1 MITPTATPLS
11 ERVEYLSD
19 PWFSAGQA
27 FVAGLGSASNAFTYS
42 VRCGNPPPHIA
53 GEPLGYTLRIGADG
67 VALERGFD
75 AGANLF
81 EDLDYN
87 AAQWLDGNVSEDN
100 AESAARRRAEY
111 QRLFGVADRAE
122 AFTAEAKRICDAFR
136 DHLARR
142 TVVNPDVAHRIES
155 FGLTNN
161 TAAFDDTGYTV
172 FTGAFSDSYADAL
185 RAETARNHAGRDK
198 GGSFRATMLLRR
210 GSLWEEAA
218 MHPWILTAADH
229 LVGRGCLMYQSDTI
243 VKEVGE
249 ETHPGLHS
257 DYAASRITEPFP
269 EFCVL
274 TVAVWAIDD
283 FQAEHGPTVILPGSY
298 RKRAQVPPGTTQEGA
313 VKIEMKQGSIAMW
326 NGATW
331 HGSTPRTAPGKR
343 SSLHNTYCRN
353 YLRPLEHYQSVDPA
367 IVARNPPAF
376 SSLCGLDDAFGKS
389 GEEGAD
395 FERLGYAARSGFA
408 GSGALAAWSREA

>member
-1 MITPTATPLS
+1 MNPTPLS
-11 ERVEYLSD
+11 ERVEYLSGAWYD
-19 PWFSAGQA
+19 AASSYATRVAASGVSFSR
-27 FVAGLGSASNAFTYS
+27 S
-42 VRCGNPPPHIA
+42 VRCANPPAHL
-53 GEPLGYTLRIGADG
+53 GNEPLGYTVRLTGSGMAVESRWDETAD
-67 VALERGFD
+67 
-75 AGANLF
+75 LF

-87 AAQWLDGNVSEDN
+87 ASQWLDGIVTANN

-111 QRLFGVADRAE
+111 LRLFDVEDRSGTIPADAAE
-122 AFTAEAKRICDAFR
+122 ALNGLR

-142 TVVNPDVAHRIES
+142 TVVNPDVEHRIRS
-155 FGLTNN
+155 FGLAEH

-172 FTGAFSDSYADAL
+172 FRDAFSDDFADAL
-185 RAETARNHAGRDK
+185 RAEAEVNHAGREH
-198 GGSFRATMLLRR
+198 GASFRATMLIRR

-218 MHPWILTAADH
+218 LHPWILTAADY

-243 VKEVGE
+243 VKETGQ

-283 FQAEHGPTVILPGSY
+283 FQAEHGPTVIVPGSF
-298 RKRAQVPPGTTQEGA
+298 RKRTQVPPGTTQDGA
-313 VKIEMKQGSIAMW
+313 VKIEMNQGSIAMW

-343 SSLHNTYCRN
+343 TSLHNTYCRN
-353 YLRPLEHYQSVDPA
+353 YLRPLESYLSIDPE
-367 IVARNPPAF
+367 IVNRNPPAF

-389 GEEGAD
+389 GDEGAD
-395 FERLGYAARSGFA
+395 FERLSYAARSGFA
-408 GSGALAAWSREA
+408 GSGALAGWKT